1 MINTSSRK
9 KLTIIHMW
17 SSYYSNIASYYG
29 IKFGNVNKLVSNLGH
44 ESRYVHHY
52 KNVQLCLWFGI
63 KLVSMHR
70 IAKLKQFDWLKIYI
84 GFNKEKKKML
94 KKLWKILFELMN
106 ISVYGKTMA
115 NLRKRINVTLVNNA
129 KDYKKYV
136 SKPSF
141 IS

>member
-1 MINTSSRK
+1 
-9 KLTIIHMW
+9 MW

-84 GFNKEKKKML
+84 GFNREKKK
-94 KKLWKILFELMN
+94 
-106 ISVYGKTMA
+106 
-115 NLRKRINVTLVNNA
+115 NA
-129 KDYKKYV
+129 KETLKNTFWTDEY
-136 SKPSF
+136 
-141 IS
+141 